1 MVVFAKNRAK
11 TGIFRC
17 GIIPLPKGER
27 TNGFSERRKVMSKL
41 VMNINN
47 SNNLKAMVAWCEQ
60 YHIEYQILEDK
71 GNMPNLVDDTVKTT
85 SKAVSKTADK
95 PDPLKGV
102 KVVGIGNFVRAY
114 DEKLAVRY
122 WDKGSFTPDK
132 VKYGIKSSLK
142 EAGATYSAD
151 LEAFVFSTKKAY
163 TAWCKAQKARG

>member
-1 MVVFAKNRAK
+1 
-11 TGIFRC
+11 
-17 GIIPLPKGER
+17 
-27 TNGFSERRKVMSKL
+27 MSKL

>member
-1 MVVFAKNRAK
+1 
-11 TGIFRC
+11 
-17 GIIPLPKGER
+17 
-27 TNGFSERRKVMSKL
+27 MSKL

-47 SNNLKAMVAWCEQ
+47 SNNLKAMISWCEQ
-60 YHIEYQILEDK
+60 YHIQYQVIED
-71 GNMPNLVDDTVKTT
+71 NMPNLVMDDTVKTT
-85 SKAVSKTADK
+85 SKPVAKKADK

-142 EAGATYSAD
+142 EAGATYNAD

>member
-1 MVVFAKNRAK
+1 
-11 TGIFRC
+11 
-17 GIIPLPKGER
+17 
-27 TNGFSERRKVMSKL
+27 MSKL

-60 YHIEYQILEDK
+60 YHIAYQILDDVSA
-71 GNMPNLVDDTVKTT
+71 PSLVDDTVKTT
-85 SKAVSKTADK
+85 SKSVSKTADK

-102 KVVGIGNFVRAY
+102 KVVGIGQFVRAY

-132 VKYGIKSSLK
+132 VKYGIKASLK

-151 LEAFVFSTKKAY
+151 LEAFVFNTKKAY
-163 TAWCKAQKARG
+163 TAWCKAQKERG

>member
-1 MVVFAKNRAK
+1 
-11 TGIFRC
+11 
-17 GIIPLPKGER
+17 
-27 TNGFSERRKVMSKL
+27 MSKL

-47 SNNLKAMVAWCEQ
+47 NNNLKAMISWCEQ
-60 YHIEYQILEDK
+60 YHIQYQVIED
-71 GNMPNLVDDTVKTT
+71 MPNLVMDDDAVKTT
-85 SKAVSKTADK
+85 SKPVAKKADK
-95 PDPLKGV
+95 PDLLKGV

-142 EAGATYSAD
+142 EAGATYNAD
-151 LEAFVFSTKKAY
+151 LEAFVFNTKKAY